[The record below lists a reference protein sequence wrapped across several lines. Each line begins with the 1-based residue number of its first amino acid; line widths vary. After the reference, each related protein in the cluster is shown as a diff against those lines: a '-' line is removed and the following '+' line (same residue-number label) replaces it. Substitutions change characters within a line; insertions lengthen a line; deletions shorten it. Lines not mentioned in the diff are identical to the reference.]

1 MFYKYTEIIPNSM
14 GIRIV
19 KRATPTLVDRL
30 NVGDS
35 LDLSGFVGEE
45 DLAVIV
51 GTLAGCSKTLVATLV
66 GAAWEVPVR

>member
-1 MFYKYTEIIPNSM
+1 MSYKYTEIVLKSM

-19 KRATPTLVDRL
+19 QRATPMLVDRL

-35 LDLSGFVGEE
+35 LDLSDFVGEE

-51 GTLAGCSKTLVATLV
+51 GVGTLGGGSKTLVATLV
-66 GAAWEVPVR
+66 GAA